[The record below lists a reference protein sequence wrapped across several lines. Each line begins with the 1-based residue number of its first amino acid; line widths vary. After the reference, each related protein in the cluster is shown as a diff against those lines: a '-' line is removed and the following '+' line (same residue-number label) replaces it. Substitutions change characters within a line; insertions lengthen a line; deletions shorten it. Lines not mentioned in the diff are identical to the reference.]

1 MAARKWATYWSRVV
15 AAGTGLIIIGA
26 ILALVAMARGAL
38 GWQPGQLVFAYLSW
52 LAFASA
58 ASPGVF
64 LASDTLSEE
73 KREGTLGLLFLT
85 DLRGFDVV
93 LGKLVACS
101 LRGAYGLLAALPVIG
116 LALLMGGVTGFELWR
131 LALVLANSL
140 FFSLAL
146 GMLVS
151 SLARDAQRAMSGTLL
166 LCLLVFG
173 LFPVF
178 DWWIAGWNPAN
189 FVPRFS
195 LASPTQTML
204 ELRAT
209 RYNTYWP
216 AMGLTHGIAWLAL
229 AAACLIAPRAWQ
241 EKSVRGDAQARWRWT
256 FASREKKAARRRRLF
271 EGNPVRWLA
280 ARSAW
285 VSKAAVVVF
294 LIVGALYAEIVYE
307 GRDPDLALNVGSG
320 ALFLMGMVYS
330 IWLASQASRFFVDA
344 TRSGILELVL
354 ATPLPARDI
363 VRGQLWA
370 LARMFVWPAIM
381 VFCGQAAVGV
391 GQLMRTLKTVSGT
404 GAGAQFSHDF
414 FLHQLI
420 SIGSGL
426 ARFVTGSLAVAWFGM
441 WMGVI
446 TRKPNMAVLKTLL
459 FVQVLPWIVLMF
471 VMLALSLSVAFA
483 GARMTGFQIWVPPL
497 ITGVL
502 GVAVDVGFILVS
514 RRKLMGNLRETV
526 ARAGGLAVFRTDV
539 PTPPPPMPVPPQLP
553 DPPLV
558 RA

>member
-1 MAARKWATYWSRVV
+1 MTLLPIVERELRVAARKWATYWSRVV
-15 AAGTGLIIIGA
+15 AAGTGLMIIGA

-38 GWQPGQLVFAYLSW
+38 GWQPGQIVFAYLSW

-58 ASPGVF
+58 ASAGVF

-116 LALLMGGVTGFELWR
+116 LAL
-131 LALVLANSL
+131 VLANAL

-151 SLARDAQRAMSGTLL
+151 SMARDAQRAMSSTLL

-178 DWWIAGWNPAN
+178 DWWIAGWNAAS
-189 FVPRFS
+189 FVPCFS

-229 AAACLIAPRAWQ
+229 AAACLIAPRAWK
-241 EKSVRGDAQARWRWT
+241 EKSVRGEAWTRWRWT
-256 FASREKKAARRRRLF
+256 FASREKKAAWRRQLF
-271 EGNPVRWLA
+271 EANPVRWLA

-285 VSKAAVVVF
+285 VSRAVVVVF
-294 LIVGALYAEIVYE
+294 LIVGAFYAQIVYQR
-307 GRDPDLALNVGSG
+307 RDPDLALNVGSG

-330 IWLASQASRFFVDA
+330 IWLASQACRFFVDA
-344 TRSGILELVL
+344 TRSGILELML

-370 LARMFVWPAIM
+370 LARMFVWPAVM
-381 VFCGQAAVGV
+381 LFCGQAAVGV
-391 GQLMRTLKTVSGT
+391 GQLMRTLKTVGGT
-404 GAGAQFSHDF
+404 GAGVQYSHDMV
-414 FLHQLI
+414 LYQVI

-426 ARFVTGSLAVAWFGM
+426 AGFVTGSLAVAWFGM

-471 VMLALSLSVAFA
+471 LTIALSLSFAFS
-483 GARMTGFQIWVPPL
+483 GARTTGLQIWVPPL

-502 GVAVDVGFILVS
+502 NIAADVGFILLA
-514 RRKLMGNLRETV
+514 RRKLMGKLRETV
-526 ARAGGLAVFRTDV
+526 ARAGSLAVLRTDA
-539 PTPPPPMPVPPQLP
+539 PTPPPRVPVPPHLP